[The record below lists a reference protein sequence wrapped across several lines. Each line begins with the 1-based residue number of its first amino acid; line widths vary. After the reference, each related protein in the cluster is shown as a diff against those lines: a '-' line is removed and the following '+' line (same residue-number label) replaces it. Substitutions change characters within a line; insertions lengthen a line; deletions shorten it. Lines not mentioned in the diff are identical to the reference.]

1 MKLKYVK
8 CNHCGSAWHV
18 ELDDNLEK
26 FEGDEN
32 EFLQNECL
40 KLQKRIDRLQY
51 KHDFEDLSNW
61 NLNKVNMQLSALTKI
76 KNILE
81 RCI

>member
-1 MKLKYVK
+1 MNLFNVK
-8 CNHCGSAWHV
+8 
-18 ELDDNLEK
+18 LDDNLEK
-26 FEGDEN
+26 FEGEEN

-40 KLQKRIDRLQY
+40 KLQKRIDKLQY

-76 KNILE
+76 KDILE